1 MWYNFFGDI
10 MLIDSHCHILSSEYE
25 NVDDVLSSVF
35 KSETKK
41 IILSGF
47 DVKSSVEAIKIAS
60 KNENV
65 YASIGIGP
73 ENIDDYSD
81 DNFKVISDL
90 AKCDK
95 VVAIGE
101 IGLDYYWTTDNK
113 DKQKLIFSKM
123 LQLAKDNKLPVVIH
137 SRDSIYDTYELLKK
151 YKVNG
156 IMHCYSG
163 SYEMARKFID
173 LGFLIGVGGIVT
185 FKNSKKIKEIVEKLD
200 LCNISLETDSPYLT
214 PEPYRGIKNT
224 PCNISLIASKIAEIK
239 SVSFEEV
246 SEITGHNVMAK
257 FDL

>member
-1 MWYNFFGDI
+1 MWYNFFGDV
-10 MLIDSHCHILSSEYE
+10 MLIDSHCHVLSSEYE
-25 NVDDVLSSVF
+25 NVDDVLSLVF

-41 IILSGF
+41 IIISGF
-47 DVKSSVEAIKIAS
+47 DVKSSMEAIKIAS

-200 LCNISLETDSPYLT
+200 LCNISLETDSPYLS
-214 PEPYRGIKNT
+214 PEPNRGKRNDSRNVKIV
-224 PCNISLIASKIAEIK
+224 AQKIADFKNITI
-239 SVSFEEV
+239 EEV
-246 SEITGHNVMAK
+246 AKITYENAMKIFEI
-257 FDL
+257 